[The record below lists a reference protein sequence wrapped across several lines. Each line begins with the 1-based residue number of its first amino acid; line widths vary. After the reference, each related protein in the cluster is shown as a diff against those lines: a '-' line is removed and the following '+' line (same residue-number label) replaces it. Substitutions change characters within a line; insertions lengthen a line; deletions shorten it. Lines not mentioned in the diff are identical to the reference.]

1 MENEPLIVAVETSG
15 RLGSVAIAA
24 GAKLLGEKQFSGPMK
39 HSAELFPAIN
49 TLLEETG
56 NRPTDIE
63 QVHVSIGPGSFTG
76 LRIAA
81 TMAKTMHL
89 ANSNIKIV
97 AVDTLDV
104 IAENV
109 KDYAMGEQAVKSV
122 GVVLD
127 AKRGQFFV
135 AAYKC
140 SNNKWLKVVDDCLE
154 TGAEFMAKIG
164 SGELETPIL
173 LLGEGLVYYKDRF
186 AASGVEFADEALWY
200 PKASKVHKLGYQ
212 KALRGEYSD
221 ALGLEPAYI
230 QRPDLGKKKI

>member
-1 MENEPLIVAVETSG
+1 MKNEPLVVAVETSG

-24 GAKLLGEKQFSGPMK
+24 GVKLLGEKQFSGPMK

-49 TLLEETG
+49 RLLEETG
-56 NRPTDIE
+56 NRPTDID
-63 QVHVSIGPGSFTG
+63 QVHISIGPGSFTG

-81 TMAKTMHL
+81 AMAKTMHL
-89 ANSNIKIV
+89 ANKNIKIV
-97 AVDTLDV
+97 AVDTMDV
-104 IAENV
+104 IAENIRGYV
-109 KDYAMGEQAVKSV
+109 TKEQAINSV
-122 GVVLD
+122 GAILD

-140 SNNKWLKVVDDCLE
+140 SNNKWLKVVDDCLM
-154 TGAEFMAKIG
+154 TNTEFMAKIG
-164 SGELETPIL
+164 SGELQTPIM

-186 AASGVEFADEALWY
+186 AAEGVEFADEELWC
-200 PKASKVHKLGYQ
+200 PKASKVHKLGYE
-212 KALRGEYSD
+212 KALRGEFTD